1 MQQQQEQQQEQLQQ
15 SHWRNAQ
22 TPALPPRGPPTL
34 VSVQDVASVDY
45 STLVQKSG
53 AAHALGGRR
62 LFPEAAP
69 GADPLSTPGGVP
81 LDPVGSPSSRRV
93 SIGGASP
100 PPGTTWVEEV
110 DEGVFLSLERTT
122 AGSNILKGVRFGRDV
137 FSQKDAEAYWD
148 AQKVAIALKYNL
160 ASTGARGSARHRRTK
175 SSA

>member
-1 MQQQQEQQQEQLQQ
+1 M
-15 SHWRNAQ
+15 
-22 TPALPPRGPPTL
+22 
-34 VSVQDVASVDY
+34 DY

-69 GADPLSTPGGVP
+69 GAAGPDPLCTPGGAP
-81 LDPVGSPSSRRV
+81 LDVAASPSARRA

-100 PPGTTWVEEV
+100 PAGAARV
-110 DEGVFLSLERTT
+110 EGVFLSLERTAT
-122 AGSNILKGVRFGRDV
+122 GSNILKGVRFGRDV

-148 AQKVAIALKYNL
+148 AQKVAIAVKYNL
-160 ASTGARGSARHRRTK
+160 APTGARRGARHRRAK